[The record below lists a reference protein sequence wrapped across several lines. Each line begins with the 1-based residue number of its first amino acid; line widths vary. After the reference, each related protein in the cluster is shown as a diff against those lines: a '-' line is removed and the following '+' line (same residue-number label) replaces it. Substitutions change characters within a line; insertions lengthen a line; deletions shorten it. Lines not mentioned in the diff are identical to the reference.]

1 MQLIG
6 SIPEEIGTMPALR
19 ELELDGNHL
28 TGRIPATFR
37 CAHES
42 FIMRS
47 YPLTR
52 LSVVE
57 NGTNGIVLCAHPLC
71 GVAWKVFHTVCYIDW
86 SEQVCVA
93 GGLFLSLVSVE
104 TSTIPIRVLGLEEMR
119 DCCIETGGYL
129 AS

>member
-6 SIPEEIGTMPALR
+6 SIPEEIGTMRALR

-42 FIMRS
+42 LIMRS

-52 LSVVE
+52 LSVVK
-57 NGTNGIVLCAHPLC
+57 NRTNGIVLCAYPQC
-71 GVAWKVFHTVCYIDW
+71 VVAWKILHTVWHRDW

-93 GGLFLSLVSVE
+93 GGFFLSLISVK
-104 TSTIPIRVLGLEEMR
+104 TSTIPMRVLG
-119 DCCIETGGYL
+119 
-129 AS
+129 